1 MTGFQVTQIP
11 EGAGQAAVSLRHP
24 GKPRACACWEESPE
38 VTGAVAL
45 SRGCGRSTHWTG
57 CSVTAVLRVP
67 DTRLVFLFLF
77 IL

>member
-1 MTGFQVTQIP
+1 M
-11 EGAGQAAVSLRHP
+11 
-24 GKPRACACWEESPE
+24 
-38 VTGAVAL
+38 TGAVAL